1 MGYSREDYP
10 FVKLIIPFL
19 VDNLSEQEFFSK
31 AVGGCH
37 SSCVECLEEFGISM
51 FGPLDGPNF
60 ANKRMISHVL
70 TQLMHQNE
78 DDYRQSEVSMSGAGA
93 GIKGIGTFDPTKPLT
108 ADINGETVERF
119 AKLHPDRMWPEVDTE
134 NPFGEHGQ
142 VKSKFWTKM
151 RIDRW
156 SDGQN

>member
-1 MGYSREDYP
+1 MEP
-10 FVKLIIPFL
+10 AL
-19 VDNLSEQEFFSK
+19 ESK
-31 AVGGCH
+31 EWC
-37 SSCVECLEEFGISM
+37 I
-51 FGPLDGPNF
+51 
-60 ANKRMISHVL
+60 
-70 TQLMHQNE
+70 
-78 DDYRQSEVSMSGAGA
+78 
-93 GIKGIGTFDPTKPLT
+93 DPTKPLT

-134 NPFGEHGQ
+134 NVGEHGQ